1 MTVRDIAVAFG
12 FEVDKSSEKHAESS
26 IKGIKNLATKLLGS
40 IAVVFSVKGIADF
53 AKDCV
58 GVASDVEE
66 MQNKFDVVFQ
76 GMTDEVENWA
86 QTFADSIG
94 RNKNDI
100 KGYLA
105 DNQNMFVGMGMT
117 REAAAGLS
125 EDLVS
130 LSLDLASFNNLQ
142 EDQAV
147 NAMSKAIMG
156 ESESAKTL
164 GAVLNDNTR
173 AMAMQEM
180 GLSGTYQAL
189 DEATKMQVN
198 YTAILMQSS
207 DAVGDCARSLDSY
220 KGRQIQ
226 LNSSIAEL
234 KEFIGG
240 QLLPVFAI
248 FLGYINS
255 GVKALT
261 AFAKKVL
268 GATQEE
274 NRLLNAFN
282 RVHAV
287 VKRLQPAI
295 DRMMQTLSN
304 GAKKGI
310 DFVKGIVDKLGGIE
324 NALKLLALVAGAFVI
339 AMNWTKIMKGA
350 KALLSMIK
358 VIGRLLSPSSLHIFA
373 LIAAITILALIV
385 EDFINF
391 MMGNDSVIGLCFE
404 KAGIDA
410 DKMREKIKNIWDN
423 LKSFFAGIWNAIKA
437 AAQPILESIKEMLS
451 NIFGEDLF
459 AGLGEGVAGIIEFLE
474 RITKAL
480 AQNKGLQDFLGKATV
495 GILAVITAIKI
506 AIPIVQGV
514 IAIIGIVKGAIA
526 AVGAVIGFLTSPI
539 GLVIAA
545 IVALISIG
553 VLLYKNWDKI
563 KQFASDVWNKVSAAF
578 NAGIEKVKAFMSGVI
593 DFIKSNWQSLLLLI
607 VNPFA
612 GAFKLLYD
620 NCEGFR
626 NFVNQFLEKIKAAW
640 EAVWN
645 GIKSFFEGIWNGI
658 VSFISGIWS
667 GITGLFS
674 SALNGIVALWQAI
687 WGAVSSFFSGIW
699 NGIVSFITG
708 IWASITGIISG
719 AINNA
724 YNTISSVLTAIMSF
738 FSNIFSSIA
747 STVSSTFSNILSGV
761 TSAVGSIKDAIVNGF
776 NQAISFITSL
786 PSQAIQ
792 WGKDFIGGLKDGIMS
807 GVQGIVDAVK
817 GIGDK
822 IKSFLHFSVPDE
834 GPLTD
839 YESWM
844 PDFMGGL
851 AKGISD
857 NENTVLDK
865 VKGLA
870 GGISALTQAAVAT
883 PATATTSTVNNSTS
897 SVVQNNNF
905 NNSFTGGTAETQK
918 NVSKAMK
925 KSAYDATS
933 YMAKGLSYARG

>member
-1 MTVRDIAVAFG
+1 MTIRDIAVAFG
-12 FEVDKSSEKHAESS
+12 FEVDKSSEKQAENS
-26 IKGIKNLATKLLGS
+26 IKGIKNMATKLLGS
-40 IAVVFSVKGIADF
+40 IAVVFSVKGIAEF
-53 AKDCV
+53 SKQCV
-58 GVASDVEE
+58 SVASDVEE

-76 GMTDEVENWA
+76 GMTDEVEDWA
-86 QTFADSIG
+86 KTFADSIG

-117 REAAAGLS
+117 RDAAAGLS

-234 KEFIGG
+234 KEFIGSK
-240 QLLPVFAI
+240 LLPVFAK
-248 FLGYINS
+248 FLGYLNT
-255 GVKALT
+255 GVKWLT
-261 AFAKKVL
+261 SFAKKIF

-274 NRLLNAFN
+274 NRLLNAFE
-282 RVHAV
+282 RIHAI
-287 VKRLQPAI
+287 VKKLQPAI

-310 DFVKGIVDKLGGIE
+310 EKLGGTE
-324 NALKLLALVAGAFVI
+324 NAMKLLSVVAGAFVV
-339 AMNWTKIMKGA
+339 ALNWSKIMKGA
-350 KALLSMIK
+350 KAFLSIIK
-358 VIGRLLSPSSLHIFA
+358 VIGKLLSPRSLGLLA
-373 LIAAITILALIV
+373 AVAAIALLALIV

-391 MMGNDSVIGLCFE
+391 MKGNDSVIGYCFE

-410 DKMREKIKNIWDN
+410 DEMRKKVKNIFTN
-423 LKSFFAGIWNAIKA
+423 LKKFFSGIWKAIKQAAEPILNAIKGM
-437 AAQPILESIKEMLS
+437 LE

-459 AGLGEGVAGIIEFLE
+459 AGIGEGVGAIIEFLD
-474 RITKAL
+474 RITSAL
-480 AQNKGLQDFLGKATV
+480 AENQGLQDFLGKAV
-495 GILAVITAIKI
+495 VAIMAVVAAIQI
-506 AIPIVQGV
+506 AIPIVH
-514 IAIIGIVKGAIA
+514 AIIAVIGIAKGVIA

-545 IVALISIG
+545 IAALIAVG
-553 VLLYKNWDKI
+553 VLMYKHWDEI
-563 KQFASDVWNKVSAAF
+563 
-578 NAGIEKVKAFMSGVI
+578 KAFAASAWAA
-593 DFIKSNWQSLLLLI
+593 IKDAIGNAI
-607 VNPFA
+607 N
-612 GAFKLLYD
+612 
-620 NCEGFR
+620 
-626 NFVNQFLEKIKAAW
+626 
-640 EAVWN
+640 
-645 GIKSFFEGIWNGI
+645 
-658 VSFISGIWS
+658 
-667 GITGLFS
+667 
-674 SALNGIVALWQAI
+674 SAKETIQTVLAAI
-687 WGAVSSFFSGIW
+687 WG
-699 NGIVSFITG
+699 
-708 IWASITGIISG
+708 
-719 AINNA
+719 
-724 YNTISSVLTAIMSF
+724 F
-738 FSNIFSSIA
+738 FSNIFSKVSSFVSTTFQNIA
-747 STVSSTFSNILSGV
+747 SGI
-761 TSAVGSIKDAIVNGF
+761 SAKVKGIKDTIVNGF
-776 NQAISFITSL
+776 TAAINWIKEL
-786 PSQAIQ
+786 PSKALT
-792 WGKDFIGGLKDGIMS
+792 WGSDIIS
-807 GVQGIVDAVK
+807 GIVKGIKGAVGKVKDAVK
-817 GIGDK
+817 GVADT

-851 AKGISD
+851 AKGIKG
-857 NENTVLDK
+857 NKGTVLNE
-865 VKGLA
+865 VKELA
-870 GGISALTQAAVAT
+870 GGISALTRAAVAS
-883 PATATTSTVNNSTS
+883 PATASTSTVNNSTS
-897 SVVQNNNF
+897 SVIQNNNF
-905 NNSFTGGTAETQK
+905 NNSFTGGTAETQR
-918 NVSKAMK
+918 NVSRAMK
-925 KSAYDATS
+925 KSAYDATN

>member
-76 GMTDEVENWA
+76 GMTEEVENWA

-339 AMNWTKIMKGA
+339 AMNWTKIMSGA
-350 KALLSMIK
+350 KAFITMLKGIGKLFSVANLKILAVVA
-358 VIGRLLSPSSLHIFA
+358 VIV
-373 LIAAITILALIV
+373 ILALIV

-391 MMGNDSVIGLCFE
+391 LMGNDSVIGTIFD
-404 KAGIDA
+404 KAGIGA
-410 DKMREKIKNIWDN
+410 DNARQAIFNAWNKIKEFLFAVWDTIKQAAGMFIDTVKGFFERHGESIRKNFERAWGIIKTFLQGVWTFITQLAATLFGQTEENIDGSTKSTQQKVLEIWQAILDALSAVWDALYEAASAIFNALATVIEVVFGWIQTFWNAWGSKILSWFKVLWDN
-423 LKSFFAGIWNAIKA
+423 LGGMLNGFLDIIKGVANFIASVFTGDWEGAWNAIKD
-437 AAQPILESIKEMLS
+437 
-451 NIFGEDLF
+451 IF
-459 AGLGEGVAGIIEFLE
+459 
-474 RITKAL
+474 
-480 AQNKGLQDFLGKATV
+480 V
-495 GILAVITAIKI
+495 GIWEVISSFISSVWETIKLLFDMALSAIK
-506 AIPIVQGV
+506 
-514 IAIIGIVKGAIA
+514 
-526 AVGAVIGFLTSPI
+526 AV
-539 GLVIAA
+539 
-545 IVALISIG
+545 
-553 VLLYKNWDKI
+553 
-563 KQFASDVWNKVSAAF
+563 
-578 NAGIEKVKAFMSGVI
+578 
-593 DFIKSNWQSLLLLI
+593 
-607 VNPFA
+607 
-612 GAFKLLYD
+612 
-620 NCEGFR
+620 
-626 NFVNQFLEKIKAAW
+626 W
-640 EAVWN
+640 EAIWG
-645 GIKSFFEGIWNGI
+645 GIKSFFE
-658 VSFISGIWS
+658 
-667 GITGLFS
+667 
-674 SALNGIVALWQAI
+674 
-687 WGAVSSFFSGIW
+687 GIW